1 MKIAEDSF
9 KILGIKT
16 KSENFQYYVQ
26 CFSYDHW
33 RDLMAVFMERSGS
46 ALAGSMMKFNT
57 RESNVS
63 KSIKVRKRTRANCVL
78 AACMKARHWR
88 IWTSSS
94 NGQLEGKSH
103 NHQQSLPQ

>member
-1 MKIAEDSF
+1 MKVAEDPS
-9 KILGIKT
+9 KALGIKA
-16 KSENFQYYVQ
+16 KGGNFQYYVQ
-26 CFSYDHW
+26 RFSYDHW
-33 RDLMAVFMERSGS
+33 RDLMAVFMERSGP
-46 ALAGSMMKFNT
+46 ALAGSMMEFNT
-57 RESNVS
+57 MESNVS

-78 AACMKARHWR
+78 AACTEARHWR

>member
-9 KILGIKT
+9 KALGIKI
-16 KSENFQYYVQ
+16 KNRNFQYYVQ

-33 RDLMAVFMERSGS
+33 RDLMAVFMERSGT
-46 ALAGSMMKFNT
+46 ALADSMMEFNIM
-57 RESNVS
+57 ESNVS

-78 AACMKARHWR
+78 AACTEARHWR

-94 NGQLEGKSH
+94 NGQLEEKSH
-103 NHQQSLPQ
+103 NHQQLLPQ